1 MTIAAPSR
9 PRAAGDM
16 DGVQR
21 RATVM
26 FADVSRSTELI
37 EHLEPEEAAA
47 LLDPL
52 IGVMTETVERYG
64 GTISPR
70 GDGVLAMFGVS
81 GTAEDST
88 ARACFA
94 ALEILQRL
102 SDSPG
107 RIRIGIHQGEVALL
121 TGPRRQ
127 SRENLFGPTI
137 HIAARL
143 EQSAEPGTAT
153 ISADAYA
160 AVQDFVEVEQL
171 PPVDAK
177 GVSHK
182 LRRFRLLRIRSTD
195 RWRSRLVHGLSPF
208 VGRAAELTA
217 LIQFL
222 RDAATKGVCTVQVL
236 GPPGIGKSRLVHE
249 FLRSE
254 PAQACYVVALAG
266 PLHRGYTG
274 HGPIAAWLRD
284 AAANSIDRLP
294 GFSDLTASERE
305 RLARFIDLD
314 QPASIR
320 VAELDSVTPLRVI
333 APIARIVAAG
343 ARGRRVIVACEDA
356 ETLDADRLAQI
367 GALATSLAA
376 HDLPVMLVFSSRR
389 AVKLPVDMFAA
400 RKTLRLPPLG
410 SDDAKRLLSRLHPQ
424 LRGRSALLEPILAKA
439 AGNPLFLEEVA
450 ALFLSDEHR
459 DASRD
464 TEAAIPDRIEALITD
479 RLASVPRHAQ
489 TLLLSASIL
498 GDTFSPSLLVAITEQ
513 CASLVEEHLAKL
525 KAERLLL
532 DVPASPEPLQ
542 AFSHPLIREV
552 SYATLLPSR
561 RRSLH
566 EKALRVLEAQASAA
580 SVEELCYHAV
590 NARLWP
596 EALHYL
602 QRAAIAAVEHSAFA
616 SAEQHLRRALR
627 IAEQQPQEQSAQ
639 RTMVD
644 VMLGLRSLLAL
655 DLRHEEADALLDR
668 AQTLAVA
675 LEPQMRLA
683 IQVRQIR
690 AFNTSGRLQKAI
702 AVALDTSREARSA
715 ANATVQLAAAHFLG
729 QSYFYIGRFDAGDA
743 VLSEAATLSPQQTHA
758 SDLTVG
764 DPLVLIPATR
774 AGIRAFL
781 GRFPEAETDAASA
794 MAAAQADNS
803 AYDLAFAQFVTGMV
817 RMQQR
822 RLAEAE
828 VTFRTALANAERHHL
843 RSLLPSL
850 NVGLGYTLLLGGS
863 TNESVAA
870 LADAHDLAT
879 HSNRV
884 LNRMWSAMGLAAAHG
899 ATGGGASAS
908 RYADEAVTLG
918 ATHTLRGLMVTALR
932 CRGGLLA
939 TELETHEAGVHS
951 VRQALALAR
960 KLGSQPDVAHCL
972 ATLAAIT
979 GDDDARLQ
987 ARAIYQ
993 ALGMQAWAEHVL
1005 EQPSVPLSIIA
1016 A

>member
-1 MTIAAPSR
+1 
-9 PRAAGDM
+9 M

-26 FADVSRSTELI
+26 FADISRSTELI

-102 SDSPG
+102 SDAPAPV
-107 RIRIGIHQGEVALL
+107 RIGIHHGEVALL

-127 SRENLFGPTI
+127 SRENLFGPVI

-143 EQSAEPGTAT
+143 EQTAEPGTAT

-160 AVQDFVEVEQL
+160 SVRDFVEVHPL
-171 PPVDAK
+171 PAVGAK
-177 GVSHK
+177 GVSQK
-182 LRRFRLLRIRSTD
+182 LQRFRLLRIRSTD
-195 RWRSRLVHGLSPF
+195 RWRSRVVHGLSPF
-208 VGRAAELTA
+208 VGRSTELAT

-222 RDAATKGVCTVQVL
+222 RGAATKGVSLVQVL

-254 PAQACYVVALAG
+254 PSRACYVITLAG

-274 HGPIAAWLRD
+274 HDPIAAWLRD
-284 AAANSIDRLP
+284 AAADSIDRLP
-294 GFSDLTASERE
+294 GVSDLTASERE
-305 RLARFIDLD
+305 RLARFVDLEM
-314 QPASIR
+314 PANIR
-320 VAELDSVTPLRVI
+320 VAELESVTPLRVI
-333 APIARIVAAG
+333 GPIARIVAAG
-343 ARGRRVIVACEDA
+343 ARGRRVIIACEDA

-367 GALATSLAA
+367 ATLATSVAA
-376 HDLPVMLVFSSRR
+376 HDLPVLLVISSRR
-389 AVKLPVDMFAA
+389 ALKLPTDTFAA
-400 RKTLRLPPLG
+400 RKALRLPALG
-410 SDDAKRLLSRLHPQ
+410 PEDAKRLLSRLHPQ
-424 LRGRSALLEPILAKA
+424 LRGRSPLVEPILAKA

-450 ALFLSDEHR
+450 ALFLSNEHR
-459 DASRD
+459 DASQD
-464 TEAAIPDRIEALITD
+464 TAAALPDRIEALITD
-479 RLASVPRHAQ
+479 RLGSIPRHAQ

-498 GDTFSPSLLVAITEQ
+498 GDAFSPGLLVEITEQ
-513 CASLVEEHLAKL
+513 CASLVQEHLARL
-525 KAERLLL
+525 KTERLLL
-532 DVPASPEPLQ
+532 EIPAASEPAL

-566 EKALRVLEAQASAA
+566 EKALRALEAQPSGV
-580 SVEELCYHAV
+580 SIDELCYHAV

-602 QRAAIAAVEHSAFA
+602 QRAAVTAVEHSAFA
-616 SAEQHLRRALR
+616 SAEQHLRRALQ

-639 RTMVD
+639 HIMVD

-668 AQTLAVA
+668 AQALAEA
-675 LEPQMRLA
+675 LGPQMRLT

-715 ANATVQLAAAHFLG
+715 ENTTVQLAAAHFLG
-729 QSYFYIGRFDAGDA
+729 QSYFYVGRFGAGDA
-743 VLSEAATLSPQQTHA
+743 VLSEAATLSPQSPAT
-758 SDLTVG
+758 DLAVG
-764 DPLVLIPATR
+764 DPLILIPATR
-774 AGIRAFL
+774 AGIRAFV
-781 GRFPEAETDAASA
+781 GRFTEAETDAASA
-794 MAAAQADNS
+794 MAAAQSYNT
-803 AYDLAFAQFVTGMV
+803 AYDLAFAQFVAGMV
-817 RMQQR
+817 QLQQR
-822 RLAEAE
+822 RLTEAE
-828 VTFRTALANAERHHL
+828 VTFRTALGSAERHSL

-863 TNESVAA
+863 TNEAITA

-884 LNRMWSAMGLAAAHG
+884 LHRMWSAIGLAAAHG
-899 ATGGGASAS
+899 ATGGTVSAL
-908 RYADEAVTLG
+908 RYADEAVALG
-918 ATHTLRGLMVTALR
+918 ARHTLRGLLVTALR
-932 CRGGLLA
+932 CRGALLA
-939 TELETHEAGVHS
+939 VEPETHEAGIHAI
-951 VRQALALAR
+951 RQALTLAR
-960 KLGSQPDVAHCL
+960 KLEMQPDTAHCL
-972 ATLAAIT
+972 ATLAAII
-979 GDDDARLQ
+979 GDNDARLQ

-993 ALGMQAWAEHVL
+993 VLGMQAWADHVL

>member
-1 MTIAAPSR
+1 
-9 PRAAGDM
+9 M

-26 FADVSRSTELI
+26 FADISRSTELI

-102 SDSPG
+102 HDAPAPV
-107 RIRIGIHQGEVALL
+107 RIGIHQGEVALL

-143 EQSAEPGTAT
+143 EQAAEPGTAT

-160 AVQDFVEVEQL
+160 SVRDFVEAEPL
-171 PPVDAK
+171 PAVDAK

-182 LRRFRLLRIRSTD
+182 LQRFRLLRIRSID

-208 VGRAAELTA
+208 VGRATELTA
-217 LIQFL
+217 LIEFL
-222 RDAATKGVCTVQVL
+222 HGAAAQGVCIMQVL
-236 GPPGIGKSRLVHE
+236 GPPGIGKSRLAHE

-254 PAQACYVVALAG
+254 PVRACYVVALAG

-274 HGPIAAWLRD
+274 HDPIAAWLRD
-284 AAANSIDRLP
+284 AAADSIDRLP
-294 GFSDLTASERE
+294 GYPDLTASERE
-305 RLARFIDLD
+305 RLARFVDLEK
-314 QPASIR
+314 AANIR

-333 APIARIVAAG
+333 GPIARIIAAA
-343 ARGRRVIVACEDA
+343 ARGRRVIIACEDA

-367 GALATSLAA
+367 GSLASSVA
-376 HDLPVMLVFSSRR
+376 ALDLPVMLMISSRR
-389 AVKLPVDMFAA
+389 AVKLPADMFAA
-400 RKTLRLPPLG
+400 RKTLRLPALG
-410 SDDAKRLLSRLHPQ
+410 SADAKLLLSRLHPH
-424 LRGRSALLEPILAKA
+424 LRGRSALVEPILAKA

-450 ALFLSDEHR
+450 ALFLSDGN
-459 DASRD
+459 RD
-464 TEAAIPDRIEALITD
+464 TSQGTASAIPDRIEALITD

-498 GDTFSPSLLVAITEQ
+498 GESFSPALLVAITEQ
-513 CASLVEEHLAKL
+513 CAGLVEEHLARL
-525 KAERLLL
+525 RAERLLL
-532 DVPASPEPLQ
+532 DVPAAPEPLLG
-542 AFSHPLIREV
+542 FSHPLIREV

-566 EKALRVLEAQASAA
+566 EKALRALQAQPSAA
-580 SVEELCYHAV
+580 SVEELCHHAV

-602 QRAAIAAVEHSAFA
+602 QQAAIAAVEHSAFA

-639 RTMVD
+639 RTMVE
-644 VMLGLRSLLAL
+644 VMLGLRSLLGL

-675 LEPQMRLA
+675 LEPQMRLS

-702 AVALDTSREARSA
+702 AVALEASREARSA
-715 ANATVQLAAAHFLG
+715 DNATLQLAAAHFLG
-729 QSYFYIGRFDAGDA
+729 QSYFYVGRFGAGDA
-743 VLSEAATLSPQQTHA
+743 VLSEAAMPSPQRPHP
-758 SDLTVG
+758 SDLAVG

-774 AGIRAFL
+774 AGIRAFV
-781 GRFPEAETDAASA
+781 GRFAEAETDAASA
-794 MAAAQADNS
+794 MAAAQSDKT
-803 AYDLAFAQFVTGMV
+803 AYDLAFAQVVAGMV
-817 RMQQR
+817 RLQQR
-822 RLAEAE
+822 RLPEAE
-828 VTFRTALANAERHHL
+828 VTYRTALESAGRHGL
-843 RSLLPSL
+843 RALLPSL

-863 TNESVAA
+863 TNEAIAA

-884 LNRMWSAMGLAAAHG
+884 LNRMWSAIGLAAAHG
-899 ATGGGASAS
+899 ATGGIASAL

-918 ATHTLRGLMVTALR
+918 ARHTLRGLLVTALR
-932 CRGGLLA
+932 SRGALLA
-939 TELETHEAGVHS
+939 TEPETHEAGIRT
-951 VRQALALAR
+951 VRQALTLAR
-960 KLGSQPDVAHCL
+960 KLGMQPDTAHCL
-972 ATLAAIT
+972 ATLAAII
-979 GDDDARLQ
+979 GDDDARKQ
-987 ARAIYQ
+987 ARAIYEV
-993 ALGMQAWAEHVL
+993 LGMRAWAEHVL